1 MGPLLK
7 ILPFV
12 VLLGGCSDYNVTKI
26 GTDNLA
32 PPENP
37 DILVDPT
44 LINFGTL
51 NADGDMVTETVTIT
65 NGGTDTLD
73 IANIQLDIASSA
85 FTVSSLV
92 GNDSLEPDESATFTV
107 TYDPETYETNS
118 NSVSILSNDYET
130 PTVPVTLVGDGSAPV
145 ISVEPETF
153 DFESVLIGCEESL
166 DVTITNIGDV
176 ELVIDQIDYFV
187 TYPADFAIEDYEDLY
202 GVLPWILSP
211 GDTVVLQVQY
221 YPTDIDTDAAV
232 IEIQSNDPQTPLASA
247 DQVADGAYTSTYE
260 ETFEQD
266 QIDAV
271 DILFV
276 VDNSCSMN
284 DKQTQLAT
292 NFDTFMNVLDIS
304 GVDYHIGF
312 ITTDSYHA
320 VGTMITTATADPVTE
335 VATIIDDIG
344 THGSASEKGLF
355 YSYYALQ
362 TGYDFGPGSDFWRTD
377 SKLIII
383 YISDE
388 DDFSSGITPTS
399 IKTYTVAAKGS
410 SAYVTAHAVAGD
422 YPGGCTANGGATEGT
437 DYYTTVSYLNGVF
450 LSICEDDWGTPLET
464 LANESILKSAF
475 DLTLTPIEQ
484 SIFVSV
490 DGVTSSDWTYD
501 VSDNAVVFDDGA
513 VPDAGATVYV
523 SYAPIYDCPEE
534 KDTGT
539 LK

>member
-1 MGPLLK
+1 MGHLLK
-7 ILPFV
+7 LLPFV
-12 VLLGGCSDYNVTKI
+12 VLLGACSDYSVTKI
-26 GTDNLA
+26 ETDNPP

-51 NADGDMVTETVTIT
+51 NADGDTVTETVTIT

-73 IANIQLDIASSA
+73 IDSIQLDIASSA

-92 GNDSLEPDESATFTV
+92 GNDSLEPEESATFTV

-153 DFESVLIGCEESL
+153 DFNSVLVGCEESL

-187 TYPADFAIEDYEDLY
+187 TYPADFAIEDYEDTY
-202 GVLPWILSP
+202 GALPWILAP
-211 GDTVVLQVQY
+211 GDAVVLQVQY

-260 ETFEQD
+260 ETFEQS

-292 NFDTFMNVLDIS
+292 NFDTFMNVLDTS

-320 VGTMITTATADPVTE
+320 EGTLITTSTLDPVSE

-344 THGSASEKGLF
+344 TQGSASEKGLF

-362 TGYDFGPGSDFWRTD
+362 AGYDFGPGSDFWRTD

-383 YISDE
+383 YVSDE
-388 DDFSSGITPTS
+388 DDSSSGITPTS
-399 IKTYTVAAKGS
+399 IKTYTVAAKGD
-410 SAYVTAHAVAGD
+410 ADYVTAHAVAGD
-422 YPGGCTANGGATEGT
+422 YPGGCTANGGAQEGT
-437 DYYTTVSYLNGVF
+437 EYYTTVSYLNGVY

-464 LANESILKSAF
+464 LANESILKSSF
-475 DLTLTPIEQ
+475 LLTQEPIEQ
-484 SIFVSV
+484 SIYVKV
-490 DGVTSSDWTYD
+490 DGVTSTDWTYESTGN
-501 VSDNAVVFDDGA
+501 VVVFDNSNI
-513 VPDAGATVYV
+513 PSAGSEIYI

-539 LK
+539 